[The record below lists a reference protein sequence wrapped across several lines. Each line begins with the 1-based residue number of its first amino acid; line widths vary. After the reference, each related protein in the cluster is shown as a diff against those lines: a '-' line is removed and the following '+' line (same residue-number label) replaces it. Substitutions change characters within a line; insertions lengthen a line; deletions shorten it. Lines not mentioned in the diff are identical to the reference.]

1 MPKCLLPLFLEILED
16 SVKKNSNGIK
26 EKHTKAIIK
35 ETGSL
40 CCQTGDR
47 GRGCQMQAL
56 GLCSTFIS
64 TTVWDVGNPSAVPGA
79 LGFFLLQCSPG
90 GQVWRK
96 ASLSLQ
102 TVLRTLS
109 YQTGSPNQMGSST
122 CGSARGRHHWGDRYK
137 VRQIRVNVDE
147 RNLKRRNLSF

>member
-56 GLCSTFIS
+56 GLCSTFHLHHRVGRGESIS
-64 TTVWDVGNPSAVPGA
+64 SARCAGLFPSAVFPWGA
-79 LGFFLLQCSPG
+79 GVEESFPFSPDGAQNAQLSNREPKPNGVFYMWERQGQTSLG
-90 GQVWRK
+90 
-96 ASLSLQ
+96 
-102 TVLRTLS
+102 
-109 YQTGSPNQMGSST
+109 
-122 CGSARGRHHWGDRYK
+122 
-137 VRQIRVNVDE
+137 
-147 RNLKRRNLSF
+147 